1 MSKMTGTYYFF
12 DNGNIEFDKKVT
24 GLDHDNVAPPNMFKS
39 DKAARK
45 YATVIRAELYKIT
58 YKNGVQ
64 VKSELLYAPWN

>member
-1 MSKMTGTYYFF
+1 MSKMTGKYYFF
-12 DNGNIEFDKKVT
+12 DNRSVVFNKNTT
-24 GLDHDNVAPPNMFKS
+24 GLDHDNVAPPKMFKS

-45 YATVIRAELYKIT
+45 YATAIKAELYKIT